1 MLVACGRAWRDED
14 RLGKARRFDGT
25 PLDASRE
32 DITKNTTIEKA
43 KGGRQRDQ
51 RARGR
56 ERETVRRRG
65 DLGWRKENERQNLAL
80 LYLF

>member
-1 MLVACGRAWRDED
+1 MLVACGRVWRDED

-32 DITKNTTIEKA
+32 DITKNTTTEKA

-51 RARGR
+51 RARG
-56 ERETVRRRG
+56 ERKRNGAQARG
-65 DLGWRKENERQNLAL
+65 LGLEERK
-80 LYLF
+80 